1 MKEINHKKF
10 IKEPSKSQKKI
21 ITQRKHF
28 KLIDFIK
35 KKIKSGWLL
44 EKDFVYE
51 VYLGEE
57 LPLYFNKKFHQDFWL
72 SKLKK
77 KSSSKPYYSET
88 ITLPN
93 LSILMGEE
101 KVKQLFEFQEQIQHI

>member
-35 KKIKSGWLL
+35 KKIKSGWVL
-44 EKDFVYE
+44 ERKYVYE
-51 VYLGEE
+51 IYIGEE
-57 LPLYFNKKFHQDFWL
+57 LPLYFNKEIHENFWL

-77 KSSSKPYYSET
+77 KSDSKSYYET

-93 LSILMGEE
+93 LSILIGEE
-101 KVKQLFEFQEQIQHI
+101 KVEQLFEFQEQIQQI

>member
-35 KKIKSGWLL
+35 KKIKSGWILKR
-44 EKDFVYE
+44 EHVYE
-51 VYLGEE
+51 IYIGEE
-57 LPLYFNKKFHQDFWL
+57 LPLYFNKEIHEDFWL
-72 SKLKK
+72 SK
-77 KSSSKPYYSET
+77 SEHKPQYEA
-88 ITLPN
+88 IPLPN

-101 KVKQLFEFQEQIQHI
+101 KVEQLFEFQEQIQDI

>member
-1 MKEINHKKF
+1 MKEIKHKKF
-10 IKEPSKSQKKI
+10 IKEPCGSQKKI

-44 EKDFVYE
+44 EEDYVYE

-72 SKLKK
+72 
-77 KSSSKPYYSET
+77 SKPYYSET

-101 KVKQLFEFQEQIQHI
+101 KVKQLFEFQEQIQHF